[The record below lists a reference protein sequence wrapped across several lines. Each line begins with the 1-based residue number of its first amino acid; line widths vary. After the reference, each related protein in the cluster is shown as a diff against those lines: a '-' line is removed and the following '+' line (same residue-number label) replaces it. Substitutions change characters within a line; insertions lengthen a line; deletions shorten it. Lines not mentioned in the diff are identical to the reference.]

1 MTTKLS
7 DLHYVLLAAAAN
19 RESGSLLPPSASV
32 TSPRASITKA
42 IRTLIGRGLADEVD
56 TSEATAVWRE
66 EGERKIGVV
75 ITDAGRAAI
84 AVADGKPVEP
94 PPAPEPD
101 PAPPTPDAAAT
112 RPATRPATKQE
123 LIIGML
129 QRQQG
134 ASLAELIEATGWLP
148 HTTRAAL
155 TGLRK
160 KGHAVITDKSGEA
173 TRYRVGGAA

>member
-42 IRTLIGRGLADEVD
+42 IRTLIGRGFADEVD

-84 AVADGKPVEP
+84 AVTDGKPVETS
-94 PPAPEPD
+94 PAPEPD
-101 PAPPTPDAAAT
+101 PAPPPPDAAAT
-112 RPATRPATKQE
+112 RPATKQA
-123 LIIGML
+123 LVIGML
-129 QRQQG
+129 QRKRG
-134 ASLAELIEATGWLP
+134 ASLAELVEATGWLP

-160 KGHAVITDKSGEA
+160 KGYAIITDKGGEV
-173 TRYRVGGAA
+173 TRYQIGQVA

>member
-19 RESGSLLPPSASV
+19 RESGSLLPPSANV

-66 EGERKIGVV
+66 VGERKIGVV
-75 ITDAGRAAI
+75 ITDVGRAAI
-84 AVADGKPVEP
+84 AVADGKSVEP

-112 RPATRPATKQE
+112 RPATKQA
-123 LIIGML
+123 LVIKML

-134 ASLAELIEATGWLP
+134 ASITELAEVWLP

-160 KGHAVITDKSGEA
+160 KGHAIITDKSGEV
-173 TRYRVGGAA
+173 TRYQIGQVA

>member
-42 IRTLIGRGLADEVD
+42 IRTLIGRGLAGEVD

-94 PPAPEPD
+94 PPAPQPD
-101 PAPPTPDAAAT
+101 PLPPTPDAAAT
-112 RPATRPATKQE
+112 RPATKQA
-123 LIIGML
+123 LVIKML
-129 QRQQG
+129 QRKQG
-134 ASLAELIEATGWLP
+134 ANLAELVEATGWLP

-160 KGHAVITDKSGEA
+160 KGHAIITDKSGEV
-173 TRYRVGGAA
+173 TRYQIGQVA

>member
-42 IRTLIGRGLADEVD
+42 IRTLIGRGFADEVD

-75 ITDAGRAAI
+75 ITNAGRAAI
-84 AVADGKPVEP
+84 AVTEGKPVET
-94 PPAPEPD
+94 APEPHSV
-101 PAPPTPDAAAT
+101 PPTPDAAAT
-112 RPATRPATKQE
+112 RPATKQA
-123 LIIGML
+123 LVIKML
-129 QRQQG
+129 ERKQG
-134 ASLAELIEATGWLP
+134 ANLAELVEATGWLP

-160 KGHAVITDKSGEA
+160 KGHAIITDKSGEV
-173 TRYRVGGAA
+173 TRYQIGQVA

>member
-84 AVADGKPVEP
+84 AVAEGKPVETS
-94 PPAPEPD
+94 PAPKPD
-101 PAPPTPDAAAT
+101 PVPPTPNAAD
-112 RPATRPATKQE
+112 TRPATKQA
-123 LIIGML
+123 LVIKML

-134 ASLAELIEATGWLP
+134 ASITELAEATGWLP

-160 KGHAVITDKSGEA
+160 KGHVIAAEKQEGVS
-173 TRYRVGGAA
+173 RYRLQAAG